1 MMRRLLIALLILT
14 APLAGCTGTDETHT
28 QVPDF
33 TVLNEDG
40 AHITNSNYS
49 GEAYV
54 IVFSAQWCSNPCHN
68 NLHNLNLS
76 VPNITVLV
84 VSTDLDAAP
93 NGVTLSMWEDSVNEY
108 DDDKELDQTLDYAF
122 SRVDSTQN
130 FATQM
135 GIDAPGTSVFV
146 DSSGYEMHR
155 QIGTFGEYND
165 QETLD
170 LIESY
175 WNSALDGHL
184 E

>member
-1 MMRRLLIALLILT
+1 ML
-14 APLAGCTGTDETHT
+14 
-28 QVPDF
+28 DF
-33 TVLNEDG
+33 LQKKKFM
-40 AHITNSNYS
+40 ITK
-49 GEAYV
+49 
-54 IVFSAQWCSNPCHN
+54 F
-68 NLHNLNLS
+68 
-76 VPNITVLV
+76 ITK
-84 VSTDLDAAP
+84 
-93 NGVTLSMWEDSVNEY
+93 NKNEY

-122 SRVDSTQN
+122 TRVDSTQN